1 MAEKYFSLWRKFDSF
16 RNFVFFVPS
25 LGPFVVTVLHISDNS
40 YRYQYF
46 RCIEIFLQY
55 AFWGKKVKFA
65 MNAVT

>member
-25 LGPFVVTVLHISDNS
+25 LGPFVVTVLHISD
-40 YRYQYF
+40 YF
-46 RCIEIFLQY
+46 RCIEIFSQY